1 MLSGPP
7 VDGAEPDQITSAVGR
22 DPGRLFSRMQSGRVY
37 VVSWSLCFAA
47 ALAVLLVL
55 GAAGADAGIH
65 QGRAHKPSGHRTV
78 PGAGLPVFTRVLK
91 VDSARYTGPGTT
103 TLFVTKTLSVTVSAK
118 ADDLHDTLLVYA
130 INRPCASRY
139 QAAINQTRA
148 IEQTTGGVSELTD
161 VDLGANPGPGTTVRQ
176 TGRYAYRY
184 TLTNP
189 QVAPGMTTLCAML
202 YDSPGDPRYP
212 GNPHNIPTDHVWQT
226 AKAPIR

>member
-1 MLSGPP
+1 MYTVHRSVCL
-7 VDGAEPDQITSAVGR
+7 
-22 DPGRLFSRMQSGRVY
+22 
-37 VVSWSLCFAA
+37 AA
-47 ALAVLLVL
+47 ALAALLLV
-55 GAAGADAGIH
+55 GAPGADAGTH
-65 QGRAHKPSGHRTV
+65 RDRAHHPAKDRTV

-103 TLFVTKTLSVTVSAK
+103 TLFNSETLSVTVSAK

-130 INRPCASRY
+130 TNRPCASRY
-139 QAAINQTRA
+139 QAAIDQTMA
-148 IEQTTGGVSELTD
+148 IEQTTGGVSELAD
-161 VDLGANPGPGTTVRQ
+161 VDLGDNPGTGATVRQ

-189 QVAPGMTTLCAML
+189 QVAPGMKTLCAML

-212 GNPHNIPTDHVWQT
+212 ENQQNIPADHVWQT